1 MKIQIK
7 YMVDRTPRGAPKYAR
22 HRIDSA
28 EIRQRVEDLFT
39 SDLKIRNVHIKKME
53 DKK

>member
-7 YMVDRTPRGAPKYAR
+7 YMVGRTPRGAPKYAR
-22 HRIDSA
+22 YRIDSA

-39 SDLKIRNVHIKKME
+39 TDPEIRNVHIKNMGR
-53 DKK
+53 